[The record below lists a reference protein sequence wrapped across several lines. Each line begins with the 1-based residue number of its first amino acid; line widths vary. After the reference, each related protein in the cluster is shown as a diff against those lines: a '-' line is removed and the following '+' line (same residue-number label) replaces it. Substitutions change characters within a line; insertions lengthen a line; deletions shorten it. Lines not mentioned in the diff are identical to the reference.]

1 MTYHDAM
8 IRASAHFL
16 SEMLP
21 KGWDKMDDLDI
32 FLLKNV
38 WEKLSTLSPDEI
50 FDLIDSLANDFLQ
63 VYRKKIKVTLK

>member
-16 SEMLP
+16 CEMLP